1 MRVKCMIC
9 DKSESISD
17 ESPIAKKLRNR
28 PIHTYTCSECYDRIK
43 IKTEQR
49 IATGNFRFLKPAKDN
64 DEW

>member
-28 PIHTYTCSECYDRIK
+28 PIHTYTCSECYARIK

-49 IATGNFRFLKPAKDN
+49 IATGNFRFLKPVKDN